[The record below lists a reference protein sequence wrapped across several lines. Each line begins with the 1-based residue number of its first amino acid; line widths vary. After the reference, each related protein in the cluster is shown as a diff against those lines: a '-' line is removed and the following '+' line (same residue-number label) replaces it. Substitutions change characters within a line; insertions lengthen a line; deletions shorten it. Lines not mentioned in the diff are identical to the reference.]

1 MKAARFDYLRP
12 ADLHQAVAALA
23 EGAKGSKAEGGAK
36 LLAGGQS
43 LGPMLNLRL
52 ARPALL
58 VDVSRLESLARIED
72 IGRAWRIGAGVTHSR
87 IEDMRGQLGG
97 GEMLCEVA
105 AGIAYRAI
113 RNRGTIGGSI
123 AHADPAADWPLA
135 LAALGATVNI
145 RSTGGTRAMP
155 IDTFVLGAFT
165 TALRE
170 DELIES
176 VEVPKLSRAAR
187 HGYYK
192 FCRKTGEF
200 AEASAAAV
208 LDPDT
213 RAARIY
219 FGAVCPAPV
228 ALAALARRIA
238 QEGGTAVAAEA
249 TSAAV
254 AEAASHLGPVERR
267 MVTTAVTRALQQV
280 LAS

>member
-12 ADLHQAVAALA
+12 GDLHQALAALA
-23 EGAKGSKAEGGAK
+23 KAEGGAK

-52 ARPALL
+52 ARPSLV

-72 IGRAWRIGAGVTHSR
+72 IGRAWRIGACVTHSR
-87 IEDMRGQLGG
+87 IEDMRGQLTG
-97 GEMLCEVA
+97 GEMLREVA

-123 AHADPAADWPLA
+123 AHADPASDWPLA

-145 RSTGGTRAMP
+145 RSAGGARATP
-155 IDTFVLGAFT
+155 LEKFVLGAFT

-170 DELIES
+170 DEIIES
-176 VEVPKLSRAAR
+176 VEVPKLSRAGR
-187 HGYYK
+187 YGYYK

-208 LDPDT
+208 FDPET

-228 ALAALARRIA
+228 ALSALARRIA
-238 QEGGTAVAAEA
+238 QEGRSAVSEEA
-249 TSAAV
+249 TSAAIAEV
-254 AEAASHLGPVERR
+254 ANNLHPVERR
-267 MVTTAVTRALQQV
+267 MVTAAVTRALQQV
-280 LAS
+280 FAS

>member
-12 ADLHQAVAALA
+12 GDVGEALAALA
-23 EGAKGSKAEGGAK
+23 KAEGGGK

-52 ARPALL
+52 ARPSLL
-58 VDVSRLESLARIED
+58 VDVSRLDSLARVDD
-72 IGRAWRIGAGVTHSR
+72 IGSAFRI
-87 IEDMRGQLGG
+87 

-145 RSTGGTRAMP
+145 RAIGGVRSIP
-155 IDTFVLGAFT
+155 VEQFVLGAFS
-165 TALRE
+165 TALQDTE
-170 DELIES
+170 IIES
-176 VEVPKLSRAAR
+176 IDVPKLSRAGR
-187 HGYYK
+187 YGYYK

-208 LDPDT
+208 FDPEKQS
-213 RAARIY
+213 ARIY
-219 FGAVCPAPV
+219 LGAVRPAPV
-228 ALAALARRIA
+228 SLAAIAARVARDGRSA
-238 QEGGTAVAAEA
+238 ASGEAVARAI
-249 TSAAV
+249 
-254 AEAASHLGPVERR
+254 AEAAGDLDPVERR
-267 MVTTAVTRALQQV
+267 MAASVVTRALQQV
-280 LAS
+280 FA